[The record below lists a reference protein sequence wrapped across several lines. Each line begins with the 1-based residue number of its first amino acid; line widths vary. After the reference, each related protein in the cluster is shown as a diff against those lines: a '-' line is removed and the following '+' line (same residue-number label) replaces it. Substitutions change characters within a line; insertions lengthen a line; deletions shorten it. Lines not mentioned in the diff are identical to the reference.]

1 MRRYGQHFLVREE
14 VADAIVA
21 AAAPDADDLVVEIGP
36 GKGAITRK
44 LADRAGMLVAIEIDG
59 ELAAALK
66 REYAGRDDV
75 RILQADV
82 LECDITAIVDMA
94 TGVAGVAGV
103 TGVTGA
109 WGAARA
115 ADAAGSTEPARP
127 AASAGLTGR
136 RMVVA
141 NLPYGITSPVLR
153 RLFASSALFRQF
165 VLMVQLE
172 VAERL
177 VAPPGGAGRS
187 VLSIL
192 AQYYTEPTILMR
204 VPPESFDPPPAVESA
219 VVKMVVRNRPP
230 AEVDSP
236 PDALF
241 RVVEAGFARRRK
253 TIRNA
258 LIGGAADIALGLT
271 PDDIDRA
278 LRRSLIDPMLRA
290 EQMSL
295 EQFSALA
302 VALGVASTGDGR

>member
-94 TGVAGVAGV
+94 TGVTGV

>member
-94 TGVAGVAGV
+94 TGV

>member
-94 TGVAGVAGV
+94 TGVTGVA
-103 TGVTGA
+103 GVTGA